1 MPNLMRRPRPLLPG
15 KQQHL
20 RDLLTGRPYIM
31 LAMYSRLSCRKYIA
45 SFFYRKPTCKLI
57 LNGNLSLSIVRL
69 RLYGK
74 LGGQAVVGRAR
85 DTEFDEEAALYP
97 AREIRIGTRLAVSY
111 CFLNVCP
118 Q

>member
-1 MPNLMRRPRPLLPG
+1 
-15 KQQHL
+15 
-20 RDLLTGRPYIM
+20 M

-57 LNGNLSLSIVRL
+57 LNGNLSLYVVHL
-69 RLYGK
+69 WLYGK

-97 AREIRIGTRLAVSY
+97 AWEMSIGTRLVYPIA
-111 CFLNVCP
+111 F
-118 Q
+118 